1 MFCDDGHFYLCEVR
15 DLAIAAK
22 ALDVLSVNS
31 PNYLAHVKLVAQ
43 SPLARPEFAPYVL
56 SYSRSYKGQN
66 GLIHE
71 LAIAAFISDVREEM
85 ARL

>member
-22 ALDVLSVNS
+22 AKMEQGGQG
-31 PNYLAHVKLVAQ
+31 YLAHVTLVAQ
-43 SPLARPEFAPYVL
+43 STLSQVKFAPYVL

-71 LAIAAFISDVREEM
+71 LAIAAFIADVREEM
-85 ARL
+85 AQL

>member
-15 DLAIAAK
+15 SIAESAK
-22 ALDVLSVNS
+22 ALDVLNVNS
-31 PNYLAHVKLVAQ
+31 PNYLAHVALVAKSTLSQ
-43 SPLARPEFAPYVL
+43 VKFAPYVL
-56 SYSRSYKGQN
+56 SYSRSYKGRN

-71 LAIAAFISDVREEM
+71 LAIAAFIADVREEM